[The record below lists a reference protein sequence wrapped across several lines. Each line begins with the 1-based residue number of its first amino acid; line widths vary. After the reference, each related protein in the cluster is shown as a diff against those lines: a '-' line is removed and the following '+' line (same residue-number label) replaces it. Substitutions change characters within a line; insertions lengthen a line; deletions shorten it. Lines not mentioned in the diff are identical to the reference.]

1 MCFDLRYRV
10 LGLSEIPRV
19 GEIALERLG
28 GRPHGELRIDCVIR
42 AGVLPSRV
50 EPDLPD
56 VGVGHLRFGRARQR
70 LDLGDGD
77 SAADAQLPR
86 HGEVDER
93 RDRRAIVVRAG
104 DAWIRDQRRECRIT
118 PILIEGRPLE
128 ARAQAFGAQLAALH
142 PHAEAGILLD
152 QFITMVDRDD
162 WGDAEVAAADGE
174 VHEGAPPLIRVIEQI
189 GFHRR
194 EAQPS
199 RRFPLVED
207 EQQADFAG
215 AAAADHPPAH
225 VVVRKRRSHL
235 RFDLVD
241 VLGSEGLADQRLH
254 LGVQIGGDIALA
266 DSADLHALDQIAGIG
281 VTASILIAH
290 VRHDEHDADLARR
303 HADDAHRG
311 DVSRLLLFDPGRQF
325 VEARAIEWSAGE
337 PRDVFLEAR
346 TEATEVEPGY
356 LRRGD
361 DGAVGGIGRLRP
373 CRQRHCEQSEHES
386 GFGHARCGVQALRHY
401 LTC

>member
-1 MCFDLRYRV
+1 
-10 LGLSEIPRV
+10 
-19 GEIALERLG
+19 
-28 GRPHGELRIDCVIR
+28 
-42 AGVLPSRV
+42 
-50 EPDLPD
+50 
-56 VGVGHLRFGRARQR
+56 
-70 LDLGDGD
+70 
-77 SAADAQLPR
+77 
-86 HGEVDER
+86 
-93 RDRRAIVVRAG
+93 
-104 DAWIRDQRRECRIT
+104 
-118 PILIEGRPLE
+118 
-128 ARAQAFGAQLAALH
+128 
-142 PHAEAGILLD
+142 
-152 QFITMVDRDD
+152 MVDRDD
-162 WGDAEVAAADGE
+162 RGDAEVAAADGE

-189 GFHRR
+189 GFQRR

-281 VTASILIAH
+281 VAASILIAH
-290 VRHDEHDADLARR
+290 VRHDEHDADLVRR

-337 PRDVFLEAR
+337 PRDVFLEAG

-373 CRQRHCEQSEHES
+373 CRQRHSEQSEHES